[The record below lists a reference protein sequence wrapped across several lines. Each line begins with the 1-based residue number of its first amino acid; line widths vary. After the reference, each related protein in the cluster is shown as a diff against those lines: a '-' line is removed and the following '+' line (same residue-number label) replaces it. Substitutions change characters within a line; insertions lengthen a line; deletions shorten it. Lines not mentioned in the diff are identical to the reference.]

1 MRELLTWY
9 HGISVKT
16 LSVMA
21 QFHARYEA
29 LHPFQDGNGRTGRLI
44 LFRECLK
51 ADLTPVVI
59 EDKFHSEIA
68 REGLKEY
75 RETGKTGL
83 LEELFKEEQEE
94 YAKKVDYFLGE
105 E

>member
-1 MRELLTWY
+1 
-9 HGISVKT
+9 
-16 LSVMA
+16 MA

-59 EDKFHSEIA
+59 EDKFRGRYI
-68 REGLKEY
+68 EGLKEY

>member
-9 HGISVKT
+9 HKIPDKT

-21 QFHARYEA
+21 QFHTRYEA

-44 LFRECLK
+44 LVRVCLK

-59 EDKFHSEIA
+59 EYKHRVRYI
-68 REGLKEY
+68 EGLKEY

>member
-1 MRELLTWY
+1 
-9 HGISVKT
+9 
-16 LSVMA
+16 MA
-21 QFHARYEA
+21 EFHARYES

-59 EDKFHSEIA
+59 EGKYQVRYI
-68 REGLKEY
+68 EGLKEC
-75 RETGKTGL
+75 REPGETAL
-83 LEELFKEEQEE
+83 LQKLFSEEQEE

-105 E
+105 ESN